1 MCRIRISRRLTAD
14 RGPRTAEVSARA
26 HFAPRRSAV
35 RGRRSES
42 GFTLAGL
49 LVILTIM
56 MIFIAYT
63 VPQQWSKVMQRE
75 REKQTIF
82 VMKQYARA
90 IADYAAKHGQPTSLQ
105 QIKDAR
111 LPRIIRGVH
120 GEWVDPMTGKV
131 DWILIPP
138 GAVSV
143 TPVQG
148 GVGNPTLNNPPTN
161 PATSTTTGG
170 AQPGQPAPAKLNLAA
185 SPKDYV
191 GPFVGVRLPITG
203 QAMLSFRDSDSYENW
218 FYTTTDLAADIKSMI
233 AVNPNR

>member
-1 MCRIRISRRLTAD
+1 MCPTRICRASTAD
-14 RGPRTAEVSARA
+14 RGRPTANGGRRTADGARGSQ
-26 HFAPRRSAV
+26 H
-35 RGRRSES
+35 

-63 VPQQWSKVMQRE
+63 VPEQWSKVMQRE

-90 IADYAAKHGQPTSLQ
+90 IADYAAKHGQPTSMQ
-105 QIKDAR
+105 QIKEAR

-138 GAVSV
+138 GAVTA
-143 TPVQG
+143 TPVG
-148 GVGNPTLNNPPTN
+148 GVGVAGTGSNPATN
-161 PATSTTTGG
+161 PATSTGG
-170 AQPGQPAPAKLNLAA
+170 AQPGQPAQAKLNLAA

-203 QAMLSFRDSDSYENW
+203 KAMLTFRESDSYENW
-218 FYTTTDLAADIKSMI
+218 FYTTTDLAADIKNTV
-233 AVNPNR
+233 AANPNQ